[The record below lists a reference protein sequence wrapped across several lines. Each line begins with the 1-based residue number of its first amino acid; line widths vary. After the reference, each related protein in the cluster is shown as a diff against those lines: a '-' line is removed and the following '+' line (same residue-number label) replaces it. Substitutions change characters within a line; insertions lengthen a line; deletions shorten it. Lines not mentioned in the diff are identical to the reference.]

1 MRFIFTSF
9 FAFVIWVIIESFI
22 FQKFNSPTSLYHF
35 GFYNTAVFFLALGLF
50 YSYSE
55 LKTDRLEFTLS
66 YKDYV
71 FYGMKMLILFLI
83 LGVFFTFFYY
93 EYFNRKILDELLLSI
108 KTNPNI
114 KTKQLNLYLKPELLK
129 FELNVYY
136 LSFKFVI
143 YNLMA
148 GIIFILIFSKLFMHN
163 RYKN

>member
-1 MRFIFTSF
+1 MRFIFTTF

-108 KTNPNI
+108 KTNAN
-114 KTKQLNLYLKPELLK
+114 
-129 FELNVYY
+129 
-136 LSFKFVI
+136 
-143 YNLMA
+143 
-148 GIIFILIFSKLFMHN
+148 
-163 RYKN
+163 